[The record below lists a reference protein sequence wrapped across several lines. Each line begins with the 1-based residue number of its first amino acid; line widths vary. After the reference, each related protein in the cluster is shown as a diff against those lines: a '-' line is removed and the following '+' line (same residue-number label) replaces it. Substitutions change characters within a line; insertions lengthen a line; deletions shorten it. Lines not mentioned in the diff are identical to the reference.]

1 MQVNPNDNRGRWII
15 IGGAMGATFA
25 ANTHHLPIAL
35 ALGIAAG
42 MAVGTVMNRM
52 APHGGSRTRT
62 PRPGRS

>member
-1 MQVNPNDNRGRWII
+1 MERAMQVNSHDNRGRWII

-42 MAVGTVMNRM
+42 MTIGTVLNRM
-52 APHGGSRTRT
+52 APRR
-62 PRPGRS
+62 PRR

>member
-1 MQVNPNDNRGRWII
+1 MHVNSNDNRGRWII

-42 MAVGTVMNRM
+42 MTIGTLINRM
-52 APHGGSRTRT
+52 AAHGG
-62 PRPGRS
+62 GK

>member
-1 MQVNPNDNRGRWII
+1 MRVNPNDNRGRWII

-42 MAVGTVMNRM
+42 MTIGTLINRM
-52 APHGGSRTRT
+52 APHWGGK
-62 PRPGRS
+62 